1 MVTFLTCSAGYYCMN
16 SLTKQE
22 FSLYS
27 LLFLKFG
34 SAPFGLD
41 SVKWYFSPQML
52 KNLLHNL
59 SKAGW
64 LSHVSRGKYVCFSP
78 TDVIKD
84 FFSPKIEKALA
95 EAGKSTLRFAF
106 FGASAVDVWSDRVYK
121 QDSWEKKPFF
131 ISVLRKDLKEWK
143 KFFSSKQIQFFS
155 EPKQNILGEF
165 VVLKA
170 VDSFKP
176 VFHDGVP
183 VVSLQETVS
192 FCEKNKALF
201 EYPLAYFANKYKV
214 KTSASKEMLSKAK
227 EAII

>member
-1 MVTFLTCSAGYYCMN
+1 MN
-16 SLTKQE
+16 GLTKQE

-52 KNLLHNL
+52 KKLFHNL
-59 SKAGW
+59 TRAGW
-64 LSHVSRGKYVCFSP
+64 LSNFSRGKYVCSSP
-78 TDVIKD
+78 VDAVKS
-84 FFSPKIEKALA
+84 FFEPTVEGALSDA
-95 EAGKSTLRFAF
+95 RKLSLEFAF
-106 FGASAVDVWSDRVYK
+106 FGASAVDVWSDGTYK

-131 ISVLRKDLKEWK
+131 VLVLRKDLKGWN

-170 VDSFKP
+170 VDSFKS

-183 VVSLQETVS
+183 VISLQETVS

-214 KTSASKEMLSKAK
+214 KTSASKEMLLKAK